1 MPDFISTSET
11 ITLSSQGH
19 DQLIDITDQVNQFV
33 SQCGVDQGQV
43 TVFVPGATA
52 SVTTI
57 EYEPGL
63 IQDMPALL
71 EELIPIKRNWEH
83 NQTWGDGNGGSHIRA
98 TLIGPSLTIP
108 VIEGSLT
115 LGTWQQIIVIDHD
128 VRPRQRQV
136 VLQVVGSIE

>member
-1 MPDFISTSET
+1 MSDFISTSET
-11 ITLSSQGH
+11 FNLSSHGH
-19 DQLIDITDQVNQFV
+19 DQIIDITEKVNRFV
-33 SQCGVDQGQV
+33 TESGVDQGQV

-63 IQDMPALL
+63 VQDIPALL
-71 EELIPIKRNWEH
+71 EELIPIKKNWAH

-108 VIEGSLT
+108 IIEGQMT

-128 VRPRQRQV
+128 VRPRNRKV
-136 VLQVVGSIE
+136 VLQVIGHS